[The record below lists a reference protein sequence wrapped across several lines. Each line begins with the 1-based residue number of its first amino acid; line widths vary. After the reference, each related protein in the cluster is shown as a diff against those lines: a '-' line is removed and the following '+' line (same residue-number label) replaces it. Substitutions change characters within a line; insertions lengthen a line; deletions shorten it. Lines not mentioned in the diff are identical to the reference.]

1 MNHTLMSRKES
12 LNMVKISLLHSKK
25 QKKIAGKDKIISVIL
40 SFLLILLSKTYAVG
54 LYSIAFLFFSGC
66 SLYNN

>member
-25 QKKIAGKDKIISVIL
+25 QKKIAGKDRIISVIL
-40 SFLLILLSKTYAVG
+40 SFLLI
-54 LYSIAFLFFSGC
+54 
-66 SLYNN
+66 